1 VQGQRSEAPEEK
13 YEVLTATTQH
23 HGISF
28 AIAQDFRRKIMKSTL
43 LLIVVLASCAAQAQQ
58 PANCLQLKKVKI
70 ADHVLHQEGATWAE
84 LTLKA
89 KDCSV
94 VEEHD
99 RTTVTFASRPGLDV
113 TPQDIGFKRSDDE
126 SGGNPP
132 ASVKEV
138 TVTLRLIASPDLPLG
153 ESTMHGMLTYL
164 AVNGAGAVSPETLAF
179 DIPLKVAPPKP
190 YKPHDEPSAFMK
202 GLKQTGVIAL
212 EAIVVVPVM
221 LFMLIYCPIS
231 GECPTC

>member
-1 VQGQRSEAPEEK
+1 METQELEE
-13 YEVLTATTQH
+13 
-23 HGISF
+23 
-28 AIAQDFRRKIMKSTL
+28 FRRKIMKSTL
-43 LLIVVLASCAAQAQQ
+43 LLVVVFASYAAHAQQ

-84 LTLKA
+84 LTLKE

-99 RTTVTFASRPGLDV
+99 RIAVTFASKPGLDV
-113 TPQDIGFKRSDDE
+113 TLQDIGFKRSDDE
-126 SGGNPP
+126 SGENPP
-132 ASVKEV
+132 AKSKVKEV
-138 TVTLRLIASPDLPLG
+138 TVTIRLLASPDLPLG

-164 AVNGAGAVSPETLAF
+164 AVNRAGAVSPETLAF

-190 YKPHDEPSAFMK
+190 YKPHAEPSGFMK
-202 GLKQTGVIAL
+202 GLKQTGVVAL
-212 EAIVVVPVM
+212 EAIIIVPVM
-221 LFMLIYCPIS
+221 LFMLVYCPIS